1 MPEDIPFKSVR
12 FVFKTSKSIVR
23 IGERAEVNYENS
35 SIICKSLSNTS
46 SIRFLGKI
54 DTSSSDSI
62 EYNKEKLFVE
72 SEEDCE
78 ISFVDRIQLDAARDQ
93 LEKEILGEIIFYEKS
108 EIQNRFF
115 VMHIGL
121 SKNSYKEIYDEAK
134 NDINNIN
141 EIHIG
146 VLFPHH
152 PKKPIFAESNWDLN
166 KFKRLKID
174 SVDFY
179 FIHNRK

>member
-1 MPEDIPFKSVR
+1 MSEDIPFKSVR
-12 FVFKTSKSIVR
+12 FVFKASKSIVG

-78 ISFVDRIQLDAARDQ
+78 ISFVDRNQLDVARDQ
-93 LEKEILGEIIFYEKS
+93 LEKEIFQFLS
-108 EIQNRFF
+108 QNHALEDYL
-115 VMHIGL
+115 VQVSL
-121 SKNSYKEIYDEAK
+121 
-134 NDINNIN
+134 
-141 EIHIG
+141 
-146 VLFPHH
+146 LFPA
-152 PKKPIFAESNWDLN
+152 FL
-166 KFKRLKID
+166 KFLMSD
-174 SVDFY
+174 
-179 FIHNRK
+179 

>member
-1 MPEDIPFKSVR
+1 MK
-12 FVFKTSKSIVR
+12 KLK
-23 IGERAEVNYENS
+23 NS
-35 SIICKSLSNTS
+35 QITKKWTECIICKSLSNTS

-78 ISFVDRIQLDAARDQ
+78 ISFVDRNQLDVARDQ
-93 LEKEILGEIIFYEKS
+93 LEKEILGEIIFYKKS
-108 EIQNRFF
+108 EIRNRSF

-134 NDINNIN
+134 NDINNIYL
-141 EIHIG
+141 ISLIIG
-146 VLFPHH
+146 LF
-152 PKKPIFAESNWDLN
+152 L
-166 KFKRLKID
+166 
-174 SVDFY
+174 
-179 FIHNRK
+179 